1 MRISKELA
9 CEVLLASQGLSQNCA
24 FGKSVIGTLN
34 TIRHLG
40 YVQLDTLAVVARA
53 HHHTLWNRNKTY
65 TEFHLDALLREGK
78 VFEYWSHAASYIPIE
93 DFRFSLPRKLRHR
106 AGHAH
111 WFSRNKKLMKYVL
124 DRIRAEG
131 PLQSIDFETDRKRGT
146 WFDWKPAKIALEQLF
161 MEGSLMVKYRKGF
174 QKVYDLAERIIPD
187 GADQTVPSTE
197 EYAEYLIDYNLRALG
212 VATLKDFT
220 HLRTG
225 MQSPVTRVVKKMVK
239 DGRIIEVAI
248 GGVKEVYFTQPE
260 SLELKDVK
268 HESVN
273 ILSPFDNLVIRRERL
288 NKLFDWD
295 YNLECYLPENKRK
308 FGYFSLPVLYKGKFA
323 GMFDPKAD
331 RSTGTFFIKQ
341 AHITAF
347 HDDFASKLR
356 KQLTEF
362 AAFNGCRKIVV
373 DSAVPLKTRRLLG
386 GK

>member
-9 CEVLLASQGLSQNCA
+9 REVLLASQGFSQKSA
-24 FGKSVIGTLN
+24 FGKGVVGTMN
-34 TIRHLG
+34 AIRHLG

-93 DFRFSLPRKLRHR
+93 DFRYSLPRKLRHR

-131 PLQSIDFETDRKRGT
+131 PLQSKDFETDRKRGT

-161 MEGSLMVKYRKGF
+161 MEGSLMVKRRQGF
-174 QKVYDLAERIIPD
+174 QKVYDLAERIIPAD
-187 GADQTVPSTE
+187 VDQTVPTTD
-197 EYAEYLIDYNLRALG
+197 EYAEYLVNFNLRALG
-212 VATLKDFT
+212 VATIKDFI
-220 HLRTG
+220 HLRAG
-225 MQSPVTRVVKKMVK
+225 MQAPVLRVVKKMIK

-248 GGVKEVYFTQPE
+248 AGVKEPYFAFSE
-260 SLELKDVK
+260 SLDLGDVK
-268 HESVN
+268 HTGVN
-273 ILSPFDNLVIRRERL
+273 ILSPFDNLVIRRERI
-288 NKLFDWD
+288 NKIFDWD
-295 YNLECYLPENKRK
+295 YTLECYLPEHKRK
-308 FGYFSLPVLYKGKFA
+308 FGYFSLPVLYRGTFA

-331 RSTGTFFIKQ
+331 RSTGTFHVRQ
-341 AHITAF
+341 AHFSVFT
-347 HDDFASKLR
+347 DDFASKLR

-362 AAFNGCRKIVV
+362 AAYNGCRKIQV
-373 DSAVPLKTRRLLG
+373 DPGIPLRSRRLLG